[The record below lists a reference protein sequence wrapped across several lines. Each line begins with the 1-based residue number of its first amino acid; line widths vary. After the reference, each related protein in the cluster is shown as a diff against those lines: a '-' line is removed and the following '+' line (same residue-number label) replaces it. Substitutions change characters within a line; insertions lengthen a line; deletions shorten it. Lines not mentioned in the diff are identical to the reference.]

1 MERSEL
7 VFSNSVPNSKVKLDV
22 DKDGHLRVLQFI
34 ANKWTSLCLRTF
46 QAAFNP
52 EVINDIL
59 CSGFEEDE
67 QQEILKVRLEFSTST
82 VKRFLEFS
90 LLYESY
96 PWAFHKL
103 LLEDVG
109 TVTATLEDMKAD
121 WEFLLSLEAMLP
133 NVHQKWPMKQVNP
146 VRWQCYREVMTFCEE
161 RGFASTGRQFQEIKE
176 LIQSW
181 LPSPMSTLGC
191 DSVFR
196 QQRQA
201 EKRHSCNKTISV
213 EQLQALA
220 VKSVNER
227 YSQYET
233 IEPRPSDVHSIAPNA
248 FLKRS
253 LFDAS
258 RSTANDTGLHRFN
271 NVAKAS
277 TPSPHHLT
285 RKGLNLWKALK
296 RSGGS
301 TDNFWTAQLV
311 RSGSATWFGLS
322 GVLCLKCLALQVQC
336 VIIQLMLASLRLL
349 VLVLG
354 MG

>member
-1 MERSEL
+1 M
-7 VFSNSVPNSKVKLDV
+7 KLDV
-22 DKDGHLRVLQFI
+22 DKDGHLRVLLFI
-34 ANKWTSLCLRTF
+34 ANKWKSLCLKTF
-46 QAAFNP
+46 QAAFNA
-52 EVINDIL
+52 EVIADSL
-59 CSGFEEDE
+59 CSGFQEDE
-67 QQEILKVRLEFSTST
+67 QQEILALHLEFATCT

-96 PWAFHKL
+96 PWGFHRL

-109 TVTATLEDMKAD
+109 TVTATLEDMRAD

-161 RGFASTGRQFQEIKE
+161 RGFASSGRQFEEIKE

-181 LPSPMSTLGC
+181 VPSPMSTLGC
-191 DSVFR
+191 DKVFR
-196 QQRQA
+196 ELRQA
-201 EKRHSCNKTISV
+201 EDRHSTNKNISV
-213 EQLQALA
+213 EQLQAVA
-220 VKSVNER
+220 VKAVNQR
-227 YSQYET
+227 YSEYET
-233 IEPRPSDVHSIAPNA
+233 IEPRPSDVHSVTPNA

-253 LFDAS
+253 VFDAS

-271 NVAKAS
+271 NVAKAA
-277 TPSPHHLT
+277 TPSPHFLT

-301 TDNFWTAQLV
+301 TENFWTAQLV

-322 GVLCLKCLALQVQC
+322 GRAMIEMLSVASAMF
-336 VIIQLMLASLRLL
+336 IIQLML
-349 VLVLG
+349 VIY
-354 MG
+354 